1 MVRFARCCNPLPGD
15 DIIGF
20 ITRGRGV
27 SVHLASCPEVREM
40 DPDRLI
46 EVQWDVDHKQ
56 TYPVHIRVHCRDK
69 KGLLAELSSVFSTM
83 GVNISTATVETIRG
97 EEAVCDF
104 ELDVSDLKQLN
115 MVTSNLRK
123 LKSVVSIERV
133 RGVAQKKRRGDTER
147 RTMH

>member
-1 MVRFARCCNPLPGD
+1 
-15 DIIGF
+15 
-20 ITRGRGV
+20 
-27 SVHLASCPEVREM
+27 
-40 DPDRLI
+40 
-46 EVQWDVDHKQ
+46 
-56 TYPVHIRVHCRDK
+56 
-69 KGLLAELSSVFSTM
+69 
-83 GVNISTATVETIRG
+83 STATVETIRG